1 MSVDEATAPVST
13 DLAFGPP
20 EAEAGG
26 VLTIDLAAIEANWR
40 NLRSHTTPSECGAVI
55 KGDAYGCGIEPVAAL
70 LHHAGCSTFFV
81 ADLSEAK
88 RVRRIAADSTVYVL
102 NGLMP
107 GTASVYAEHD
117 VRPVIGSSAELAEWD
132 AFTTAEGWRGGM
144 AIHVDTGMNRLGV
157 RVEEAEGIAA
167 RLQSEHHGITLLM
180 SHFVASE
187 ITDHALN
194 NKQILLFREI
204 RRMFRGVPSSLA
216 NSSGIFLGAAAY
228 CDLVRPGVALYGGNP
243 TPGRPNPMQPVVHLQ
258 GRVTQLRHV
267 PVGETVGYDAAWT
280 APRASRI
287 AIVAVGYADG
297 YPRAGGAATGER
309 RAEALVAGRLCPIV
323 GRVSM
328 DLIAI
333 DVTGLHEGAVRRGSL
348 ITLIGGPLDLD
359 TVGERAGTI
368 SYEVLTRLGHRYAR
382 IYRNGSNE

>member
-1 MSVDEATAPVST
+1 MSAQEAPAPEST

-40 NLRSHTTPSECGAVI
+40 SLRSHVTPAECGAVI

-70 LHHAGCSTFFV
+70 LQHAGCSTFFV

-88 RVRRIAADSTVYVL
+88 RVRRIAPEATIYVL

-107 GTASVYAEHD
+107 GTAAVFAEHNL
-117 VRPVIGSSAELAEWD
+117 RPVIGSAAELAEWD
-132 AFTTAEGWRGGM
+132 GFVSANSWRGSM
-144 AIHVDTGMNRLGV
+144 ALHVDTGMNRLGV

-167 RLQSEHHGITLLM
+167 RLRSEHHGISLLM

-187 ITDHALN
+187 EPDNPIN

-216 NSSGIFLGAAAY
+216 NSSGIFLGSAAY

-243 TPGRPNPMQPVVHLQ
+243 TPGKANPMHPVIDLKA
-258 GRVTQLRHV
+258 RVVQLRHV
-267 PVGETVGYDAAWT
+267 PTGETVGYDAQWVAE
-280 APRASRI
+280 RASRV
-287 AIVAVGYADG
+287 AIVSVGYADG
-297 YPRAGGAATGER
+297 FPRSTGAATGER
-309 RAEALVAGRLCPIV
+309 RGEAMVAGRLCPFI

-348 ITLIGGPLDLD
+348 VTLIGDGLDLD
-359 TVGERAGTI
+359 AVAERAGTI
-368 SYEVLTRLGHRYAR
+368 SYEILTRLGHRYAR
-382 IYRNGSNE
+382 IYRNSADE

>member
-1 MSVDEATAPVST
+1 MSAQEAPVPEST

-40 NLRSHTTPSECGAVI
+40 SLRSHVTPAECGAVI

-70 LHHAGCSTFFV
+70 LQHVGCSTFFV

-88 RVRRIAADSTVYVL
+88 RVRRIAPEATIYVL

-107 GTASVYAEHD
+107 GTAAVFAEHNL
-117 VRPVIGSSAELAEWD
+117 RPVIGSAAELAEWD
-132 AFTTAEGWRGGM
+132 GFVTANSWRGGM
-144 AIHVDTGMNRLGV
+144 ALHVDTGMNRLGV

-167 RLQSEHHGITLLM
+167 RLRSEHHGISLLM

-187 ITDHALN
+187 EPDNPIN

-216 NSSGIFLGAAAY
+216 NSSGIFLGSAAY

-243 TPGRPNPMQPVVHLQ
+243 TPGKANPMHPVVDLKA
-258 GRVTQLRHV
+258 RVVQLRHV
-267 PVGETVGYDAAWT
+267 PAGETVGYDAQWVAE
-280 APRASRI
+280 RASRV
-287 AIVAVGYADG
+287 AIVSVGYADG
-297 YPRAGGAATGER
+297 FPRSTGAATGER
-309 RAEALVAGRLCPIV
+309 RGEAMVAGRLCPFI

-348 ITLIGGPLDLD
+348 VTLIGNGLDLD
-359 TVGERAGTI
+359 AVAERAGTI
-368 SYEVLTRLGHRYAR
+368 SYEILTRLGHRYAR
-382 IYRNGSNE
+382 IYRNSADD

>member
-1 MSVDEATAPVST
+1 MSVDEAPALVST
-13 DLAFGPP
+13 DFAFGPP

-26 VLTIDLAAIEANWR
+26 VLTIDLGAIEANWR

-70 LHHAGCSTFFV
+70 LHHAGCATFFV

-88 RVRRIAADSTVYVL
+88 RVRRIAQDSTIYVL

-107 GTASVYAEHD
+107 GTAPVYAEHN
-117 VRPVIGSSAELAEWD
+117 VRPVIGNSAELAEWD
-132 AFTTAEGWRGGM
+132 AFRAGQGWEGGM

-167 RLQSEHHGITLLM
+167 RLQSENHGISLLM

-187 ITDHALN
+187 FPDHPLN
-194 NKQILLFREI
+194 GKQILLFREI
-204 RRMFRGVPSSLA
+204 RRMFRGVPSSIA

-243 TPGRPNPMQPVVHLQ
+243 LPGRPNPMQPVVDLK
-258 GRVTQLRHV
+258 GRVSQLRYV
-267 PVGETVGYDAAWT
+267 PPGESVGYDAQWIAARPT
-280 APRASRI
+280 KV

-297 YPRAGGAATGER
+297 YPRSGGAATGER
-309 RAEALVAGRLCPIV
+309 RSEAVIAGRRCPFV

-333 DVTGLHEGAVRRGSL
+333 DVTDLPDGAVSRGSL
-348 ITLIGGPLDLD
+348 VTLIGDGLEVDD
-359 TVGERAGTI
+359 VADRVGTI
-368 SYEVLTRLGHRYAR
+368 GYEVLTRLGHRYAR
-382 IYRNGSNE
+382 VYRNGPG

>member
-1 MSVDEATAPVST
+1 MSAAEEIVPVST

-40 NLRSHTTPSECGAVI
+40 NLRSQATPAECGAVV
-55 KGDAYGCGIEPVAAL
+55 KGDAYGCGIEPVTAL
-70 LHHAGCSTFFV
+70 LSQAGCTTFFV

-88 RVRRIAADSTVYVL
+88 RVRRIAPDATIYVL

-107 GTASVYAEHD
+107 GTAAVFAEHN
-117 VRPVIGSSAELAEWD
+117 VRPVIGNSAELAEWD
-132 AFTTAEGWRGGM
+132 GFVSANNWRGGM
-144 AIHVDTGMNRLGV
+144 ALHVDTGMNRLGV

-167 RLQSEHHGITLLM
+167 RLQSEHHGISLLM
-180 SHFVASE
+180 SHFVSSE
-187 ITDHALN
+187 EPDNPLN

-216 NSSGIFLGAAAY
+216 NSSGIFLGSAAY
-228 CDLVRPGVALYGGNP
+228 CDVVRPGVALYGGNP
-243 TPGRPNPMQPVVHLQ
+243 TPGRSNPMQPVIDLKA
-258 GRVTQLRHV
+258 RVAQLRYV
-267 PVGETVGYDAAWT
+267 PAGEAVGYNGQWVAE
-280 APRASRI
+280 RASRI
-287 AIVAVGYADG
+287 AIIAVGYADG
-297 YPRAGGAATGER
+297 YPRAAGTMTGETR
-309 RAEALVAGRLCPIV
+309 GEALVAGRLCPFI

-348 ITLIGGPLDLD
+348 VTLIGEELDLD
-359 TVGERAGTI
+359 AVGQRVGTI
-368 SYEVLTRLGHRYAR
+368 SYEILTRLGHRYAR
-382 IYRNGSNE
+382 IYRNSADN